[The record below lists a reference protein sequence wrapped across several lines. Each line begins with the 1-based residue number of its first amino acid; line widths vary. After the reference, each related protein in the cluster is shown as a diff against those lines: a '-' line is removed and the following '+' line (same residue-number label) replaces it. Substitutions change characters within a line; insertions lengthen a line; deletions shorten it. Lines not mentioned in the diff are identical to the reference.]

1 MGILER
7 RTSLQ
12 VMSAPRAHGAPPLNR
27 AHLRSET
34 LGIGARTAQKGATVV
49 GRGAPKLVSALEQ
62 GAVSLEAA
70 YTLTQLDDET
80 LDEVIAQ
87 GKEGMREK
95 TRALKGLV
103 KESQDKERRDAL
115 LGDLEIEA
123 LQLSWVERREGVD
136 RPMRLK
142 VTDPD
147 QLYKLLS
154 TLKRIGLIELEG

>member
-1 MGILER
+1 M
-7 RTSLQ
+7 
-12 VMSAPRAHGAPPLNR
+12 
-27 AHLRSET
+27 
-34 LGIGARTAQKGATVV
+34 
-49 GRGAPKLVSALEQ
+49 
-62 GAVSLEAA
+62 SLEAA